1 MLIPLLLSFVIHR
14 MAKWKELPNFNISIL
29 FGNVSHLF
37 LFSDSEVLESFEI
50 KYTWSKSFR
59 GNFSTFVSIYCGRS
73 RFLISHLRKIY
84 YCRRQWP
91 IMRKIKF
98 ISLFCI
104 LSLILEGIFG
114 RGNSVQ
120 ECQNVALILWHYV
133 CIANIEIDWKC
144 QILTFIHLA
153 FVCTVLHLYSSIRIS
168 KICRIAFLKFS
179 KLYSLF
185 LLFVIIL
192 KI

>member
-1 MLIPLLLSFVIHR
+1 MEQKFP
-14 MAKWKELPNFNISIL
+14 
-29 FGNVSHLF
+29 
-37 LFSDSEVLESFEI
+37 
-50 KYTWSKSFR
+50 
-59 GNFSTFVSIYCGRS
+59 GNFLNICLHILWS
-73 RFLISHLRKIY
+73 RFLISHLKKMY
-84 YCRRQWP
+84 CCRRQRP
-91 IMRKIKF
+91 RMRKIKF

-114 RGNSVQ
+114 RENSLQ

-179 KLYSLF
+179 KFYSLF

-192 KI
+192 KILLFKPLLKEKMLHISFHIDLKQKDLHLQTNIVNAVICWHAI

>member
-1 MLIPLLLSFVIHR
+1 LLSFVIHR

-98 ISLFCI
+98 ISLF
-104 LSLILEGIFG
+104 LYFEFNT
-114 RGNSVQ
+114 RGHIWPRKLFARVSKCGFNSMTLCVY
-120 ECQNVALILWHYV
+120 CQHWNRLKVSDI
-133 CIANIEIDWKC
+133 NIHTSGFCMYSAK
-144 QILTFIHLA
+144 LLFIHS
-153 FVCTVLHLYSSIRIS
+153 Y
-168 KICRIAFLKFS
+168 
-179 KLYSLF
+179 
-185 LLFVIIL
+185 
-192 KI
+192 